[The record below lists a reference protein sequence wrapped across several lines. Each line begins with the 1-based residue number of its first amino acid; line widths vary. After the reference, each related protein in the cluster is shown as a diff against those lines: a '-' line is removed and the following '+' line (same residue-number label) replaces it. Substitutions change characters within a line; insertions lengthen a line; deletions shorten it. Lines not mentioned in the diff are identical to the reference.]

1 MDEKRRKRSL
11 SDSEEE
17 DSKSKHHHSSKK
29 DKKHKKEKKQ
39 KKDKKEKKHKKDKK
53 EKSTS
58 SNSSKSPI
66 SEEDYY
72 AKAAEFRTWLLETKK
87 LYFEDIDTEQARS
100 LFQVFVS
107 KWNEGS
113 LASKFISNRIDSCIL

>member
-1 MDEKRRKRSL
+1 MENDCA
-11 SDSEEE
+11 
-17 DSKSKHHHSSKK
+17 SKK

-53 EKSTS
+53 EKKATTSPPKST
-58 SNSSKSPI
+58 I

-87 LYFEDIDTEQARS
+87 LYFEDIDNEQARS

-107 KWNEGS
+107 KWNDGS
-113 LASKFISNRIDSCIL
+113 LASKFSY